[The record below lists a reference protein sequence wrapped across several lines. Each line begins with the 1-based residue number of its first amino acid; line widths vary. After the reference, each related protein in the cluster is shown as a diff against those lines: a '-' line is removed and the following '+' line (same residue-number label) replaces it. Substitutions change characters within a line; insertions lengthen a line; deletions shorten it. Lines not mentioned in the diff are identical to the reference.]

1 VGAVGGMGMMAG
13 AGSDRK
19 SRYYLLENYFLRQS
33 TQLERL
39 NEFMSQ
45 GFLPAA
51 GKIHAGP
58 KIFLE
63 AQVAAHVPQF
73 VCVLGLE
80 SLEELATIRAR
91 LRQDAA
97 YQKAFAAWESG
108 PEPPYEH
115 FSHTLLKATDYSPEI
130 EPAKGKRR
138 IFELRVYHSP
148 TWKQLA
154 ALHQRF
160 AGPEIKIFHRCG
172 IHPIL
177 YTETVIGANMPNLTY
192 LIPFESLAAREKAW
206 EAFQA
211 DTEWTKV
218 RKESIDAHGQI
229 SSVIQVSLL
238 RSSAYSPVT

>member
-1 VGAVGGMGMMAG
+1 MAG

-19 SRYYLLENYFLRQS
+19 TRYYLLENYFLRQS

-51 GKIHAGP
+51 GKIHGGP

-91 LRQDAA
+91 LREDPG
-97 YQKAFAAWESG
+97 YQKAFAAWEYG

-115 FSHTLLKATDYSPEI
+115 FANLEATGCPAPAVRRAGDQDLSPLRHPSYSVYRDGGRRQHAEPHISHS
-130 EPAKGKRR
+130 
-138 IFELRVYHSP
+138 F
-148 TWKQLA
+148 
-154 ALHQRF
+154 
-160 AGPEIKIFHRCG
+160 
-172 IHPIL
+172 
-177 YTETVIGANMPNLTY
+177 
-192 LIPFESLAAREKAW
+192 
-206 EAFQA
+206 
-211 DTEWTKV
+211 
-218 RKESIDAHGQI
+218 
-229 SSVIQVSLL
+229 
-238 RSSAYSPVT
+238 